1 MKHTAEF
8 LRERGIQPSQQRIA
22 IYEALASTKA
32 HPSADLI
39 HGALAPGMPT
49 LSRTTV
55 YSTLELLVER
65 GLAQRLALTGS
76 ELRYD
81 ADVSPHLHFR
91 CRACGSVSDLPG
103 QAPSPP
109 ELPAG
114 YLAERV
120 QLYAEG
126 LCPACSAGLRS

>member
-32 HPSADLI
+32 HPSADAI

>member
-103 QAPSPP
+103 KAPSPP

-126 LCPACSAGLRS
+126 LCPACSGRPRS

>member
-126 LCPACSAGLRS
+126 LCPACSAGPRS